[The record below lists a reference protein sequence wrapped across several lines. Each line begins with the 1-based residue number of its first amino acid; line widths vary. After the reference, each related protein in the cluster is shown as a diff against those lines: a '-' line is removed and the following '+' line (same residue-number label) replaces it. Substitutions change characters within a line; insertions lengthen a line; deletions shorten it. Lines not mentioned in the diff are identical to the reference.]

1 MGRRRG
7 GRNLR
12 RRPRVR
18 LAPAAVA
25 GPLAVVSAA
34 MLALGACGGGPDK
47 RFAAEVVRTA
57 DVVERVS
64 APGSVQAAA
73 QSDLRAPAAARLAS
87 LEVGDGRRVRAGQV
101 VARLSSSQVDQQIRQ
116 ARSALASASSL
127 DGLVP
132 SVPVAPAIAAIDQ
145 VQQQLGTTSDALLKA
160 LRATLPMLPR
170 AQRRQLAAK
179 LDQAER
185 QVAEAR
191 QRAATAAELAVGA
204 VDQQDNALRG
214 ALSAATAAQRGQ
226 AQLALDLAMRQK
238 AQLTMRAPIS
248 GTVQF
253 GRAPGGGGSGL
264 QLPDLSQLPESAQ
277 QAVQGLTGGSGAGGQ
292 GGAAP
297 PLRVGDQVTA
307 GQTVAT
313 IYDVSHLQVA
323 TEVDE
328 TDIAL
333 VKTGQL
339 ADVELDAFPGAS
351 FAAKVGR
358 VAVAP
363 SSAPSAAGGV
373 TYEVDLVL
381 RHSDGPTPRVGM
393 TATAEIQVRR
403 AVSSLTVPGS
413 ALVGRDGG
421 QQAVFVIEGGK
432 VRLRNVRVA
441 VDGDDRAAI
450 ASGLRPGERVV
461 SRGAERL
468 HDGESWPGS

>member
-1 MGRRRG
+1 MRRRRG
-7 GRNLR
+7 W
-12 RRPRVR
+12 VR
-18 LAPAAVA
+18 LAPGAVA
-25 GPLAVVSAA
+25 GPLAA
-34 MLALGACGGGPDK
+34 MLVLAACGGGPDK
-47 RFAAEVVRTA
+47 RFAAEPARTA

-73 QSDLRAPAAARLAS
+73 QSDLRAPAAAKLAS
-87 LEVGDGRRVRAGQV
+87 LGVRDGQRVRAGQV
-101 VARLSSSQVDQQIRQ
+101 VARLSSTQVDQQIRQ

-132 SVPVAPAIAAIDQ
+132 SVPVAPAIEAIDQ

-160 LRATLPMLPR
+160 MRASLPMLPE
-170 AQRRQLAAK
+170 AQRRQLSGR

-185 QVAEAR
+185 QIAEAR
-191 QRAATAAELAVGA
+191 ERAATAAALAVGA
-204 VDQQDNALRG
+204 VDQQSNALRG
-214 ALSAATAAQRGQ
+214 ALSAATASQRGQ
-226 AQLALDLAMRQK
+226 AQLALDLATQQK

-248 GTVQF
+248 GTVQL
-253 GRAPGGGGSGL
+253 GRASSGGGSGV
-264 QLPDLSQLPESAQ
+264 QLPDLSQLPESAR
-277 QAVQGLTGGSGAGGQ
+277 QAVQGLTGGSGPGGQ
-292 GGAAP
+292 GGAGP
-297 PLRVGDQVTA
+297 PLRAGDPVTA

-313 IYDVSHLQVA
+313 VYDVSNLQIA

-333 VKTGQL
+333 VKNGQR

-351 FAAKVGR
+351 FAARVGR

-363 SSAPSAAGGV
+363 SSAQSAAGGV

-381 RHSDGPTPRVGM
+381 RDGDGPTPRVGM
-393 TATAEIQVRR
+393 TATADIQVRR
-403 AVSSLTVPGS
+403 ASSSLSVPGS

-421 QQAVFVIEGGK
+421 QQAVFVIEGGR

-441 VDGDDRAAI
+441 VAGDDRAAI

-468 HDGESWPGS
+468 HDGETWPGS